1 MAKENT
7 LIYRAQ
13 GGDEGAFADLMR
25 SYHAFVHAIVV
36 GVVDNSH
43 DAEEVM
49 QDAFLNAYQG
59 LKQLQDATKFKS
71 WLAEITRNCA
81 RQWLRKQRGE
91 TISLDDVNE
100 GMLQT
105 EDPPDERLARQEQR
119 ELIRRTMETLPQKDR
134 DIARAFYL
142 EDASYDELTSRHG
155 LSYNAIA
162 LRLFRIKRK
171 LSKRLQYLLTGI
183 FVSPAMTLKKLYS
196 GGLTVMKVGT
206 VPKIT
211 VGAAALLAVIFIGY
225 IGFRQMN
232 SPTVEERVYLSPW
245 EDGAARSQG
254 SPEGL
259 AAQTDSTQD
268 TESGDIQPQIASA
281 ASAEEKELIDDLHAE
296 LNETDRAQFATG
308 VEFEPDANQSLIADT
323 SGLLDDMGQ
332 SAEEVMYTF
341 MEAWRNADF
350 EAMLPLLTE
359 TLKRDEESGN
369 LYEESDRI
377 TDEDV
382 VERFEEIAAWQG
394 YTIDTNRIETIVVES
409 EAGEHSGFEHVL
421 KTFSQADIA
430 NSKYVG
436 DEFHFQLSMPA
447 MELPEMPLDVEIETE
462 TPISVPDYLVKMR
475 KVDGLWRIYEY
486 GWKR

>member
-13 GGDEGAFADLMR
+13 SGDEGAFADLMR
-25 SYHAFVHAIVV
+25 SYHAFVYAIVV

-43 DAEEVM
+43 DAEEVV

-59 LKQLQDATKFKS
+59 LRQLEDTTKFKS

-91 TISLDDVNE
+91 TVSLDEVSE
-100 GMLQT
+100 EMLQT
-105 EDPPDERLARQEQR
+105 ADSPDERLTRQEQR

-142 EDASYDELTSRHG
+142 EGASYDELTSTHG
-155 LSYNAIA
+155 LSYSAIA
-162 LRLFRIKRK
+162 SRLSRAKRQ

-206 VPKIT
+206 VPKIK
-211 VGAAALLAVIFIGY
+211 VGAAALIAVIFIGY

-232 SPTVEERVYLSPW
+232 TPTVEERVYLSPW
-245 EDGAARSQG
+245 EDGAARPQG

-268 TESGDIQPQIASA
+268 TQVRENLPQIASA
-281 ASAEEKELIDDLHAE
+281 TSSEESQLIDDLFTE
-296 LNETDRAQFATG
+296 PEETDRAQFATG
-308 VEFEPDANQSLIADT
+308 SEFEPDADQSLITDT
-323 SGLLDDMGQ
+323 STLLDDMGQ
-332 SAEEVMYTF
+332 SAEDVMYTF
-341 MEAWRNADF
+341 MESWRNADF

-359 TLKRDEESGN
+359 TLKKDEVNGN
-369 LYEESDRI
+369 LYEKSDRTI

-382 VERFEEIAAWQG
+382 EKFEEIAAWEG
-394 YTIDTNRIETIVVES
+394 LTINTTTIETIVVE
-409 EAGEHSGFEHVL
+409 ETGDNSGFEQML
-421 KTFSQADIA
+421 ETFSQADIA

-447 MELPEMPLDVEIETE
+447 MELPEMPSDVEIETE
-462 TPISVPDYLVKMR
+462 TPIPVPDYLVKMR
-475 KVDGLWRIYEY
+475 KVDGLWRIYKY

>member
-7 LIYRAQ
+7 LIYRART
-13 GGDEGAFADLMR
+13 GDEGAFADLMR
-25 SYHAFVHAIVV
+25 SYHAFVYTIVV
-36 GVVDNSH
+36 GIVDNPH
-43 DAEEVM
+43 DAEEVV

-59 LKQLQDATKFKS
+59 LSQLEDATKFKS
-71 WLAEITRNCA
+71 WLAEITRNRA
-81 RQWLRKQRGE
+81 RNWLRKQRGE
-91 TISLDDVNE
+91 TVSLDDVNE

-245 EDGAARSQG
+245 EDGAARPQG

-281 ASAEEKELIDDLHAE
+281 ASAEGRELIDDLFSEH
-296 LNETDRAQFATG
+296 ETRDMAQFATE
-308 VEFEPDANQSLIADT
+308 VEFEPEVDQNFTVDT
-323 SGLLDDMGQ
+323 PISPESTSQ
-332 SAEEVMYTF
+332 SAEYVMYAYV
-341 MEAWRNADF
+341 EALKNSDADVIRS
-350 EAMLPLLTE
+350 LVT
-359 TLKRDEESGN
+359 G
-369 LYEESDRI
+369 
-377 TDEDV
+377 V
-382 VERFEEIAAWQG
+382 VKERFEESVPG
-394 YTIDTNRIETIVVES
+394 ETHPKIGFGQVRNETEMPDEVVEKMA
-409 EAGEHSGFEHVL
+409 EAATRQLEQQLLEPYRKMYSRTEVVGGE
-421 KTFSQADIA
+421 
-430 NSKYVG
+430 YVG
-436 DEFHFQLSMPA
+436 DEFHFQLRMPA
-447 MELPEMPLDVEIETE
+447 MEIPEIPDVELNFSSPPSPTD
-462 TPISVPDYLVKMR
+462 TFFKMR
-475 KVDGLWRIYEY
+475 KENGAWLIYEY
-486 GWKR
+486 AHAH

>member
-1 MAKENT
+1 MAKQNT

-13 GGDEGAFADLMR
+13 AGDEGAFADLMR
-25 SYHAFVHAIVV
+25 SYHAFVYAIVI

-81 RQWLRKQRGE
+81 RQWLRQQRGE
-91 TISLDDVNE
+91 TVSLDEVSGE
-100 GMLQT
+100 VLQT
-105 EDPPDERLARQEQR
+105 ADSPEERLTQQEQR
-119 ELIRRTMETLPQKDR
+119 ELIRRTMETLPPRDR
-134 DIARAFYL
+134 DIAHAFYL
-142 EDASYDELTSRHG
+142 EGASYDELTSTHG

-162 LRLFRIKRK
+162 LRLFRIKQK

-245 EDGAARSQG
+245 EEGAARPQ
-254 SPEGL
+254 GL

-281 ASAEEKELIDDLHAE
+281 TSSEERQLIDDLFTE
-296 LNETDRAQFATG
+296 TEETDRAQIATE
-308 VEFEPDANQSLIADT
+308 VEFEPDADQSLITDT
-323 SGLLDDMGQ
+323 STLLDDMGQ
-332 SAEEVMYTF
+332 SAEDVMYTF

-359 TLKRDEESGN
+359 TLKRDEEGGN
-369 LYEESDRI
+369 LYEGSDRI

-394 YTIDTNRIETIVVES
+394 YTIDTTTIETIVVES

-447 MELPEMPLDVEIETE
+447 MELPEMPLDVEIGTE

>member
-1 MAKENT
+1 MVKENT

-13 GGDEGAFADLMR
+13 TGDEEAFADLMR
-25 SYHAFVHAIVV
+25 SYHAFVYTIVI
-36 GVVDNSH
+36 GFVDNSY
-43 DAEEVM
+43 DAEEVV

-59 LKQLQDATKFKS
+59 LSQLEDTTKFKS
-71 WLAEITRNCA
+71 WLAEITRNRA
-81 RQWLRKQRGE
+81 RNWLRKQQGD
-91 TISLDDVNE
+91 TVSLDEVSE
-100 GMLQT
+100 EMLQT
-105 EDPPDERLARQEQR
+105 ADSPDERLTRQEQR
-119 ELIRRTMETLPQKDR
+119 ELIRRTMETLLQKDR
-134 DIARAFYL
+134 DIAHAFYL
-142 EDASYDELTSRHG
+142 EGASYDELTSTHG

-162 LRLFRIKRK
+162 SRLSRAKRQ
-171 LSKRLQYLLTGI
+171 LSKRLQYLLTGS
-183 FVSPAMTLKKLYS
+183 FVSPTTILKKLYS

-206 VPKIT
+206 VSKIT
-211 VGAAALLAVIFIGY
+211 VSAVALIGLIFIGY
-225 IGFRQMN
+225 IGIRQLN
-232 SPTVEERVYLSPW
+232 ESTVAERVYLSPW
-245 EDGAARSQG
+245 EDGTTRPQG

-281 ASAEEKELIDDLHAE
+281 TSSEERQLIDDLFTE
-296 LNETDRAQFATG
+296 TEETDRAQIATE
-308 VEFEPDANQSLIADT
+308 VEFEPDADQSLITDT
-323 SGLLDDMGQ
+323 STLLDDMGQ
-332 SAEEVMYTF
+332 SAEDVMYTF

-369 LYEESDRI
+369 LHERSDGTI

-382 VERFEEIAAWQG
+382 KKFEEIAAREG
-394 YTIDTNRIETIVVES
+394 YTIDTTTIERITVT
-409 EAGEHSGFEHVL
+409 GDNSGFGQML
-421 KTFSQADIA
+421 KTVSQADIA
-430 NSKYVG
+430 SSKYVG

-447 MELPEMPLDVEIETE
+447 MELPELPLDVEIDTE

>member
-1 MAKENT
+1 MAKEDT

-13 GGDEGAFADLMR
+13 SGDEEAFADLMR
-25 SYHAFVHAIVV
+25 SYYAFVYAIVV

-43 DAEEVM
+43 DAEEVV

-59 LKQLQDATKFKS
+59 LRQLEDTTKFKS

-81 RQWLRKQRGE
+81 RQWLRKQRGK
-91 TISLDDVNE
+91 TVPLDEVSE
-100 GMLQT
+100 EMLQT
-105 EDPPDERLARQEQR
+105 ADSPDERLTRQEQR

-142 EDASYDELTSRHG
+142 EGASYDELTSTHG

-162 LRLFRIKRK
+162 SRLSRAKRQ

-183 FVSPAMTLKKLYS
+183 FVSPTTILKKLYT

-206 VPKIT
+206 VPKIM
-211 VGAAALLAVIFIGY
+211 VGAAALIAVIFIGY

-245 EDGAARSQG
+245 EDGGARPQG

-268 TESGDIQPQIASA
+268 TESRDTQPQIASA
-281 ASAEEKELIDDLHAE
+281 TSSEERQLIDDLFTE
-296 LNETDRAQFATG
+296 PEETDRAQIETA
-308 VEFEPDANQSLIADT
+308 VEFEPDADQSLITDT
-323 SGLLDDMGQ
+323 STLLDDMGQ
-332 SAEEVMYTF
+332 SAEDVMYTF
-341 MEAWRNADF
+341 MESWRNADF

-359 TLKRDEESGN
+359 TLRRDEESGN
-369 LYEESDRI
+369 LYERSDRTI
-377 TDEDV
+377 TDEAV

-394 YTIDTNRIETIVVES
+394 YTIDTTTIETTVVTWDN
-409 EAGEHSGFEHVL
+409 SGFEQML

-475 KVDGLWRIYEY
+475 NVDGLWRIYEY
-486 GWKR
+486 GWQR